1 MVKDESLKK
10 RAIYVYP
17 PTQQLTDKWKK
28 LSSDAGVPISKFV
41 VDHVQNSLNM
51 EQDNSYSSRTQ
62 IIEENTTL
70 RKEIK
75 ENDKRIGHLEL
86 LVEKLEEDLQ
96 IYRSRVFTEEGFTG
110 KRAYDK
116 RLVEVLRAPGLH
128 TSAEI
133 LDRLGVD
140 ARDTDVVKGI
150 QSQIENLHE
159 YGLITASGKGWRW
172 RE

>member
-75 ENDKRIGHLEL
+75 DKA
-86 LVEKLEEDLQ
+86 
-96 IYRSRVFTEEGFTG
+96 
-110 KRAYDK
+110 RA
-116 RLVEVLRAPGLH
+116 RAF
-128 TSAEI
+128 I
-133 LDRLGVD
+133 
-140 ARDTDVVKGI
+140 K
-150 QSQIENLHE
+150 
-159 YGLITASGKGWRW
+159 
-172 RE
+172 